1 MTERPKK
8 GRLGE
13 RQFEREVRR
22 FFRRFAEPDAH
33 AAAMEDGRIG
43 LFVRAGKRPLA
54 TMEAHIW
61 TLCEERDLV
70 EGVGEGTGEAADKW
84 RASDAGRALYRRL
97 TSATDPFRTQHQL
110 PGERR
115 YRMEEGEVLLAVN
128 EAETPLGWLRRR
140 KGADGE
146 PLISETQFEAG
157 EKLRAD
163 FTLGQMNPRVTAD
176 WSGVG
181 SRSGARRGP
190 AGGPADIA
198 MHALAARERVS
209 RAIEAAGP
217 HLGDILL
224 SVCCHLEG
232 LEAAERGFGWPK
244 RSGKLVLQIAL
255 DRLAAHYGMGKD

>member
-1 MTERPKK
+1 MMAGPGK

-13 RQFEREVRR
+13 KQFEREVRR
-22 FFRRFAEPDAH
+22 FFRRFVEPEVH
-33 AAAMEDGRIG
+33 AAATAEGRVG
-43 LFVRAGKRPLA
+43 LFLKAGKRPLA
-54 TMEAHIW
+54 TMEAPVW
-61 TLCEERDLV
+61 AVCVERDLV
-70 EGVGEGTGEAADKW
+70 ERAEGAAEERW

-97 TSATDPFRTQHQL
+97 TSAADPFRTQHQL
-110 PGERR
+110 PGVRR

-176 WSGVG
+176 WSGTGGG
-181 SRSGARRGP
+181 SGKRRGP
-190 AGGPADIA
+190 MRGPAEIA
-198 MHALAARERVS
+198 MHALAARERVG

-255 DRLAAHYGMGKD
+255 DRLAAHYGMTGKS

>member
-22 FFRRFAEPDAH
+22 FFRRFVEPDAH
-33 AAAMEDGRIG
+33 AAAMADGRIG
-43 LFVRAGKRPLA
+43 LFAKAGKRPPA

-61 TLCEERDLV
+61 ALCEERDLV
-70 EGVGEGTGEAADKW
+70 ERVGEAEDKW

-97 TSATDPFRTQHQL
+97 TSADDPFRTQHQL

-115 YRMEEGEVLLAVN
+115 YRTHEGEVLLAVN

-146 PLISETQFEAG
+146 PLISERQFEAG

-163 FTLGQMNPRVTAD
+163 FTLGQMTPRVTAD

-181 SRSGARRGP
+181 SRSSARRG
-190 AGGPADIA
+190 AGAGPAEIT

-255 DRLAAHYGMGKD
+255 DRLAAHYGMGKG